1 MLSRALPARVRARE
15 AAAAE
20 VLRLLELASQVGP
33 EELRRASV
41 RHAVELA
48 KGFRIRI
55 PRIRG
60 LVFCR
65 RCLAP
70 LQLLG
75 GV

>member
-15 AAAAE
+15 AAAVE

-48 KGFRIRI
+48 KGFRIQDKDI
-55 PRIRG
+55 
-60 LVFCR
+60 
-65 RCLAP
+65 
-70 LQLLG
+70 
-75 GV
+75 